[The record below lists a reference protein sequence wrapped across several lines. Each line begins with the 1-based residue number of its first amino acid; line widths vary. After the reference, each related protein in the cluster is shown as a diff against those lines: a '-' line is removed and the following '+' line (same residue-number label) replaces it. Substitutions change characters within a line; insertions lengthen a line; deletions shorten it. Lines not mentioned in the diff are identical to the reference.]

1 MVALFWGN
9 PMIQMPF
16 SHVLIYVLI
25 SPLRSSPISFARSFA
40 DIPVSDI
47 FCLNP
52 SNSLT
57 SVEVRGE
64 KMQDRQPGTWADACC
79 LVKGFAEIVGSVN
92 FLISSCLCL
101 IDLYIS
107 SNDLPKIP
115 MRSVIL
121 SLLPNELN
129 IVLQF
134 ASCLRTC
141 YVIIKLL

>member
-1 MVALFWGN
+1 MVALFRGS
-9 PMIQMPF
+9 PIIQMPF

-79 LVKGFAEIVGSVN
+79 LVIPFSLNI
-92 FLISSCLCL
+92 LLTSCWRCL
-101 IDLYIS
+101 IDLDIS
-107 SNDLPKIP
+107 SNDFPNIP
-115 MRSVIL
+115 IRSVIL
-121 SLLPNELN
+121 FLLSNELN
-129 IVLQF
+129 IELY
-134 ASCLRTC
+134 C
-141 YVIIKLL
+141 YKLFEDLLYDG